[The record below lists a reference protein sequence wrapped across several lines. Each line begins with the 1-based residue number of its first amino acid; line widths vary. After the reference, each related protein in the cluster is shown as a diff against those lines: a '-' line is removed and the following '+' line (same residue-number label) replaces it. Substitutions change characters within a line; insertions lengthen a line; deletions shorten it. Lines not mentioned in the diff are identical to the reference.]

1 MQPWQLEAAELARR
15 IAARELS
22 CVEAVRS
29 SLERLEA
36 VNPRINAVVDG
47 GAEALRSIDVVR
59 LQLEGETWPRLQM
72 PTAAPPFEAGRQQ
85 EELLLDLKNNRMKLW
100 QKGSGAGFEG
110 DNTIVI
116 QSGQGAN
123 YDNRAHTITPIPVA
137 QSSQQQFVQF
147 YRRLPHLLLRTGCA

>member
-47 GAEALRSIDVVR
+47 GAEEALHPELIT
-59 LQLEGETWPRLQM
+59 LPG
-72 PTAAPPFEAGRQQ
+72 APGNV
-85 EELLLDLKNNRMKLW
+85 EELLSHGGM
-100 QKGSGAGFEG
+100 
-110 DNTIVI
+110 
-116 QSGQGAN
+116 
-123 YDNRAHTITPIPVA
+123 
-137 QSSQQQFVQF
+137 
-147 YRRLPHLLLRTGCA
+147 PHGEPRIRVEVL

>member
-47 GAEALRSIDVVR
+47 GAEEALQAARQADAVVAVEHDHGAIKQTRSLEL
-59 LQLEGETWPRLQM
+59 LQLLAQ
-72 PTAAPPFEAGRQQ
+72 AAFP
-85 EELLLDLKNNRMKLW
+85 DL
-100 QKGSGAGFEG
+100 SFA
-110 DNTIVI
+110 
-116 QSGQGAN
+116 SA
-123 YDNRAHTITPIPVA
+123 
-137 QSSQQQFVQF
+137 
-147 YRRLPHLLLRTGCA
+147 LPHWPLLHGFPSCKRGTPCRHVCMVDIP